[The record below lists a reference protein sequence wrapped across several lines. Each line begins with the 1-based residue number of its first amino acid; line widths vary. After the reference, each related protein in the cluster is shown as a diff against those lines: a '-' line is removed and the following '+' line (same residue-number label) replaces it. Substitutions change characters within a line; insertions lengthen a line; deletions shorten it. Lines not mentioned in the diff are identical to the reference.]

1 MKEHIYT
8 IALTE
13 ALEENC
19 ECLLCSIEKKTDAD
33 AVSYYTGAA
42 MMEPD
47 VRCETNKKGFCP
59 VHYQKMKEEGNTL
72 SVALVLQTRIMEIS
86 KHLIPDEP
94 KKKGLFGKKNDV
106 CTDEKLSSAMES
118 CAACERV
125 SGRMDDCIDNF
136 LYLLSSEKEFKEK
149 FFASKG
155 LCMKHFE
162 KVLSKAHGNLYNE
175 LLVFQKKEMERM
187 LSEVNRFIEKFDYRN
202 ADMPWEN
209 AKDAPERAI
218 LKLRGDYDGKF

>member
-13 ALEENC
+13 ALEQDC
-19 ECLLCSIEKKTDAD
+19 ECLLCSIEKKTDSE

-47 VRCETNKKGFCP
+47 VRCETNRKGFCP

-72 SVALVLQTRIMEIS
+72 SVALVLQTRIKELSGLMN
-86 KHLIPDEP
+86 LDEP
-94 KKKGLFGKKNDV
+94 KKKRLFGKKNE
-106 CTDEKLSSAMES
+106 CGADEKISSAMSS

-125 SGRMDDCIDNF
+125 AGRMEDCIDNF
-136 LYLLSSEKEFKEK
+136 LYLLSSEREFKEK

-162 KVLSKAHGNLYNE
+162 KVLSKASGNLYDE
-175 LLVFQKKEMERM
+175 LLIFQKKEMERM

>member
-8 IALTE
+8 IALTD
-13 ALEENC
+13 ALDKES
-19 ECLLCSIEKKTDAD
+19 ECLLCTIEKKTDSD

-42 MMEPD
+42 MMEPQI
-47 VRCETNKKGFCP
+47 RCETNKKGFCP

-72 SVALVLQTRIMEIS
+72 SVALVLQTRIMELS
-86 KHLIPDEP
+86 KMLNLDEP
-94 KKKGLFGKKNDV
+94 KKRGLFGKKNE
-106 CTDEKLSSAMES
+106 CTIDEKISSAMGS
-118 CAACERV
+118 CAVCDRV
-125 SGRMDDCIDNF
+125 SGRMEDCIDNF
-136 LYLLSSEKEFKEK
+136 LYLLSSEGEFKER

-175 LLVFQKKEMERM
+175 LVSFQKKEMDRM
-187 LSEVNRFIEKFDYRN
+187 LSEVNRFVEKFDYRN

>member
-8 IALTE
+8 IALTD
-13 ALEENC
+13 ALEEDS
-19 ECLLCSIEKKTDAD
+19 ECLLCSIEKKTDED

-59 VHYQKMKEEGNTL
+59 VHYQKMKEAGNTL
-72 SVALVLQTRIMEIS
+72 SVALVLQTRIAEIS
-86 KHLIPDEP
+86 KLLTSDE
-94 KKKGLFGKKNDV
+94 KTKKGIFGKKNESSV
-106 CTDEKLSSAMES
+106 NEEVSSAMGS

-125 SGRMDDCIDNF
+125 SGRMEDCIDNF
-136 LYLLSSEKEFKEK
+136 LYLLSSEDEFKKK

-162 KVLSKAHGNLYNE
+162 KVLSKARGNLYNE
-175 LLVFQKKEMERM
+175 LVSFQKKEMERM

-209 AKDAPERAI
+209 AKDAPDRAI